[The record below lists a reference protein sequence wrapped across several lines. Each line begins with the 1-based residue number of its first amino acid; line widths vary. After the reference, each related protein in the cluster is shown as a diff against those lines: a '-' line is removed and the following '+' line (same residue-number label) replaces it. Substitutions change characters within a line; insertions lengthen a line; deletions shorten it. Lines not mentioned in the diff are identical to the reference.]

1 MFLDDLIQILQFVNI
16 VVPESEILDEGG
28 HVNVVFAPGE
38 AGLEEILGEVNWNSL
53 IIISVEDENIG
64 LKITNPLIG
73 ADNVV

>member
-1 MFLDDLIQILQFVNI
+1 M
-16 VVPESEILDEGG
+16 
-28 HVNVVFAPGE
+28 NVVFAPSE